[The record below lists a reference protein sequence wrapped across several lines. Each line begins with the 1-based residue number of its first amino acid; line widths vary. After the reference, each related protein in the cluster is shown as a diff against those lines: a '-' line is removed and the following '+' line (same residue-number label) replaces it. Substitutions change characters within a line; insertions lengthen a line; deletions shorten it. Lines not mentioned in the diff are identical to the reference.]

1 MSDSFQ
7 QRTAFGAVLLGGG
20 MTLLVLVAAFND
32 GLGGGYLIALVPFVG
47 FAALALW
54 GRRTSRTWLSL
65 ASLAWLFG
73 GLALTRLLF

>member
-7 QRTAFGAVLLGGG
+7 QRTAVGAV
-20 MTLLVLVAAFND
+20 
-32 GLGGGYLIALVPFVG
+32 VPFAG

-65 ASLAWLFG
+65 TSLAWLFG
-73 GLALTRLLF
+73 GLALIRLLS